1 MTKNNQNQEVLGTKI
16 PDSGVDAL
24 KKKILSGINAN
35 PPMTRQE
42 IKEVLELSE
51 EEFEN
56 GFNALLKSGKILVN
70 SADKII
76 SVGKAKLRS
85 GVVQANRSGTGYL
98 ICDTETAKDPFLSH
112 EEMEKV
118 LPGDRVIAK
127 LNKFY
132 DPFGYDTDKPTAT
145 ILEVVSRPM
154 KRIIGRYS
162 KRKVMGIVRPED
174 PRIQKTFRVDP
185 GNAKGAESGQIVVIE
200 LLEKGLLSDYCNC
213 RVVEVLGEA
222 DDPGMEIEIAVRKF
236 EIPFEF
242 SKETLKQTELFPDRV
257 GRTDLRKRIDLR
269 DIPFVTIDGEDARD
283 FDDAVFCKPLPMG
296 RGWRLLVAIADVSHY
311 VTPGSPLDKDAQLRA
326 TSVYFPRRV
335 IPMLP
340 EKLSNGLCSL
350 NPNVDRCTLVC
361 DAVIQADGQIKAYQF
376 YPAVICSAARL
387 TYNTVWGALQ
397 NPNGPEALTVEEIYG
412 NIQDLYDLF
421 KVLLEARKLRHAM
434 DFETIET
441 YIVAN
446 ENGKI
451 EQILPRERNDAHRL
465 IEECMLVAN
474 TCAADFIGRNKATGL
489 YRIHEPPS
497 EDKVAKL
504 RSAIQRQ
511 GLTLGGGEKPTPED
525 YCALIEKIQNLPD
538 KTMLQTLILR
548 SMQQAYYSPFN
559 AGHFGLAYQAY
570 THFTSP
576 IRRYPDLL
584 VHRTIRAILSDKK
597 YEPKMLVPV
606 NESNTSLNIRKD
618 VKAEEKLADS
628 SSPSPDMKVW
638 EQLGLHCSAC
648 ERRADE
654 ASWDVMAW
662 LKCFYMKDKVG
673 QSFKGRVSA
682 VTSFGIFV
690 VLDDLYVE
698 GSVHISNVG
707 ADYYFYKEADNMLIG
722 EMTGETFQ
730 IGDAL
735 VVTVA
740 SCDLDLRRIDFY
752 IKERIGNQSKPK
764 PAKKTRSKRA
774 GTTRNKTA
782 TSRGT
787 RKTRKKL

>member
-1 MTKNNQNQEVLGTKI
+1 MTKKNNDQAVLTTKT
-16 PDSGVDAL
+16 PDSGVDLL

-42 IKEVLELSE
+42 IRETLELSE
-51 EEFEN
+51 EDFES

-98 ICDTETAKDPFLSH
+98 ICDDGTTKDLFLSR

-118 LPGDRVIAK
+118 LPGDKVIAK
-127 LNKFY
+127 LKRFF
-132 DPFGYDTDKPTAT
+132 DPFDFYAEKQSAS

-162 KRKVMGIVRPED
+162 KRKVMGTVRPED
-174 PRIQKTFRVDP
+174 PRIQNTFRVDP
-185 GNAKGAESGQIVVIE
+185 GNSKGAESGQIVVVE

-222 DDPGMEIEIAVRKF
+222 NDPGMEIEIAVRKF
-236 EIPFEF
+236 DIPFEF
-242 SKETLKQTELFPDRV
+242 SKETLRQIELFPDKV

-283 FDDAVFCKPLPMG
+283 FDDAVFCKPLPLG

-311 VTPGSPLDKDAQLRA
+311 VKVGSPLDKDAQLRA

-412 NIQDLYDLF
+412 NIQDLYELF
-421 KVLLEARKLRHAM
+421 KVLLQARKLRHAM
-434 DFETIET
+434 DFETVET

-474 TCAADFIGRNKATGL
+474 TCAADFIGRSKAHCL
-489 YRIHEPPS
+489 YRIHEQPS
-497 EDKVAKL
+497 EDRVEKL

-511 GLTLGGGEKPTPED
+511 GLTLGGGDKPSPED
-525 YCALIEKIQNLPD
+525 YCALIDKIKDLPD

-559 AGHFGLAYQAY
+559 AGHFGLAYPAY

-606 NESNTSLNIRKD
+606 NEADSSFNVRKD
-618 VKAEEKLADS
+618 VKEEEKS
-628 SSPSPDMKVW
+628 TESPSRDLKEW
-638 EQLGLHCSAC
+638 ERLGLHCSAC

-662 LKCFYMKDKVG
+662 LKCFYMKSKIG
-673 QSFKGRVSA
+673 QQFKGRVSA

-698 GSVHISNVG
+698 GSVHISNLG
-707 ADYYFYKEADNMLIG
+707 GDYYFYREADNMLIG
-722 EMTGETFQ
+722 EMTRETFK
-730 IGDAL
+730 IGDPL
-735 VVTVA
+735 VVAVVG
-740 SCDLDLRRIDFY
+740 CDLDLRRIDFR
-752 IKERIGNQSKPK
+752 IQQRLGERSKGKTPEKEINKRGST
-764 PAKKTRSKRA
+764 AKK
-774 GTTRNKTA
+774 KTVS
-782 TSRGT
+782 SRGT
-787 RKTRKKL
+787 RKTRKKV